1 MKSTNPHP
9 VPRGVPVKMPCRF
22 LHPKRPYTG
31 LNTQRDYPLSVA
43 IAQSDYRDWR
53 IFPLECIAGAYDT
66 FDAFK
71 AVARPRE
78 LFWMRRLHT
87 FLPQGLNQDCPRST
101 HYHCKRAHNPI
112 YKRSPPLVHF
122 PALPSAP
129 SHLEAHIVAPFA
141 PLPPLDLDHVLN
153 MEDDSGYGD

>member
-1 MKSTNPHP
+1 MNLEQVMYAVYSIRSHKVYVGFTSNTA
-9 VPRGVPVKMPCRF
+9 
-22 LHPKRPYTG
+22 LHRLHQHIQAARHTQSG

-101 HYHCKRAHNPI
+101 L
-112 YKRSPPLVHF
+112 PLQT
-122 PALPSAP
+122 ST
-129 SHLEAHIVAPFA
+129 
-141 PLPPLDLDHVLN
+141 
-153 MEDDSGYGD
+153 